1 MERETGLG
9 LDRDQTWPGHVT
21 TTFVSPQ
28 TAARHQTVEKTG
40 ELWMAAGEMILHILS
55 LVSTLCLLPS
65 GWLKRSGLLGTTEL
79 PIKHF
84 YWPTTLAL
92 RWQWRKRKCGYL
104 DPFLSHYLIT
114 AQCSVQRKPKQ
125 KSAKSEARPA
135 LHGNLINL
143 DGNGINNV
151 NKTASESTHS
161 PGKVANLSTFS
172 EAFTSSHQAKN
183 NLEMLRIL
191 SKFSK
196 QIICFTLIMNT
207 QFCRPGFLCLPL
219 PCGPSAHV

>member
-9 LDRDQTWPGHVT
+9 LDRAQTWPGHVT

-114 AQCSVQRKPKQ
+114 AQCSGSQSRNQPSPRLGLLYTAIQSIWMEMALIIMLTRLGCFRKYTWPREGCQSLNIFRSFHKF
-125 KSAKSEARPA
+125 
-135 LHGNLINL
+135 
-143 DGNGINNV
+143 
-151 NKTASESTHS
+151 S
-161 PGKVANLSTFS
+161 PGK
-172 EAFTSSHQAKN
+172 K
-183 NLEMLRIL
+183 
-191 SKFSK
+191 
-196 QIICFTLIMNT
+196 
-207 QFCRPGFLCLPL
+207 
-219 PCGPSAHV
+219 